1 MATRSFT
8 QLFHAQQNLG
18 VNSKPIDPSSDKT
31 HPTQLLPT
39 TPWHCRCHTPT
50 KHLMKSFCT
59 LSFVQ
64 RTTIGTLAALLALF
78 LFGLTSNASEIIEK
92 EILDVFPPSVAAVEK
107 DRQGSTSISLD
118 YTPST
123 SLWAEGLD
131 EKQVFH
137 AQIQHDQNEN
147 NSFTLRIGKGGQ
159 VYSLRGPFGESVPP
173 SCTGEGPSRSPWND
187 EVWQFVTVCSKYNGL
202 TAIQRSGD
210 VPESTLEA
218 ITAIPYKSTFFIHNS
233 GAYIPDSRTIN
244 NLYCP
249 MLAASQTNDKR
260 GYRSLTWGLVPQV
273 RTIHRSP
280 VLYYNQVRDIGNGII
295 ELTWVVHNFSPRDD
309 IVFDFLNAPWGGT
322 RHTSLPCHAISSPDN
337 TLKPRDA
344 FFPDTKPDGTI
355 SLRKT
360 GGWKIASA
368 SPDKDSASLALVF
381 GRDKHLEEE
390 QAKAERG
397 EPYTQRGGGVLRDF
411 LAHYPQLYSGIWKDW
426 KTRPENSFR
435 NYDVIEMIPNLTLR
449 PGESI
454 WYRSFLVVNQ
464 RNEAAATAQS
474 LVDNVDYGLLRFS
487 TTDTPHVPVYL
498 VDKRVVETAPAGTQP
513 AVSLFS
519 RPVPGSHPVFLLE
532 DTQTGREI
540 ISTDLYR
547 FVPSEPLALGLP
559 QEHSKSDYYNNARGY
574 SLDKNH
580 CRWKRLLGFGLLAKP
595 KENGSRLLSTV
606 LPAHMFPPPDT
617 THLDLW
623 SAASE

>member
-1 MATRSFT
+1 MTSFY
-8 QLFHAQQNLG
+8 A
-18 VNSKPIDPSSDKT
+18 
-31 HPTQLLPT
+31 
-39 TPWHCRCHTPT
+39 
-50 KHLMKSFCT
+50 
-59 LSFVQ
+59 LSFVK
-64 RTTIGTLAALLALF
+64 RMIIGIFVSLLTLF
-78 LFGLTSNASEIIEK
+78 PFGLNSTASEITDQQM
-92 EILDVFPPSVAAVEK
+92 LDVFPPTVAATEK
-107 DRQGSTSISLD
+107 SQRGNTLISLD

-131 EKQVFH
+131 ERQVFH

-202 TAIQRSGD
+202 KAIQQSGD
-210 VPESTLEA
+210 IPESTLEA

-233 GAYIPDSRTIN
+233 GAYVPDSRTIN

-322 RHTSLPCHAISSPDN
+322 RHTSLPYHAISSPDN

-344 FFPDTKPDGTI
+344 FFPDTKPGGTI

-368 SPDKDSASLALVF
+368 SKDEDSASLALVF
-381 GRDKHLEEE
+381 GRDKHLEE
-390 QAKAERG
+390 QQSKADRG

-411 LAHYPQLYSGIWKDW
+411 LAHYPQLYNGIWKDW
-426 KTRPENSFR
+426 ETRPENSFR

-464 RNEAAATAQS
+464 RNDAAALAQS
-474 LVDNVDYGLLRFS
+474 LVKDVDYGLLRFS
-487 TTDTPHVPVYL
+487 TTDTPRVPVYL
-498 VDKRVVETAPAGTQP
+498 VDNRVVETAAAGTQP
-513 AVSLFS
+513 AVHLFS

-532 DTQTGREI
+532 DTQTGHEI

-547 FVPSEPLALGLP
+547 FVPSEPLALHLS
-559 QEHSKSDYYNNARGY
+559 QEHPKSNYYSNARGY
-574 SLDKNH
+574 SLDKHH
-580 CRWKRLLGFGLLAKP
+580 CRWKRLLGFGLIAQP
-595 KENGSRLLSTV
+595 NGNGSQLLSTA
-606 LPAHMFPPPDT
+606 LPKNVFPTPDT

-623 SAASE
+623 SAAIE

>member
-1 MATRSFT
+1 MRIGIFASLLI
-8 QLFHAQQNLG
+8 LF
-18 VNSKPIDPSSDKT
+18 
-31 HPTQLLPT
+31 
-39 TPWHCRCHTPT
+39 
-50 KHLMKSFCT
+50 
-59 LSFVQ
+59 SFVLNS
-64 RTTIGTLAALLALF
+64 T
-78 LFGLTSNASEIIEK
+78 ASETTDQQ
-92 EILDVFPPSVAAVEK
+92 ILDVFPPTVAATEK
-107 DRQGSTSISLD
+107 SQRGNTSISLD

-137 AQIQHDQNEN
+137 AQIRHEQDEN

-159 VYSLRGPFGESVPP
+159 VYSLRGAFGESVPP
-173 SCTGEGPSRSPWND
+173 SCTGKGPSRSPWND
-187 EVWQFVTVCSKYNGL
+187 EVWQFVTVCSKYNGM
-202 TAIQRSGD
+202 TAIQRAGN
-210 VPESTLEA
+210 VPKSALEA
-218 ITAIPYKSTFFIHNS
+218 ITALPYKSTFFIHNS
-233 GAYIPDSRTIN
+233 GAYIPDSRSIN

-249 MLAASQTNDKR
+249 MLAATQTHDKK

-322 RHTSLPCHAISSPDN
+322 RHTSLPHHAISSPDN
-337 TLKPRDA
+337 ILKPRDS
-344 FFPDTKPDGTI
+344 FFSDERPDGTVP
-355 SLRKT
+355 LRKT

-368 SPDKDSASLALVF
+368 SEDENSASLALVF

-390 QAKAERG
+390 QAKAKRG
-397 EPYTQRGGGVLRDF
+397 EPYTQRSGGVLRDF
-411 LAHYPQLYSGIWKDW
+411 LAHYPQLYTSIWKDW

-464 RNEAAATAQS
+464 RNDAATLAQS
-474 LVDNVDYGLLRFS
+474 LVDDVDYGLLRFS
-487 TTDTPHVPVYL
+487 ATDTPCVPVYL
-498 VDKRVVETAPAGTQP
+498 VDDQVVETAPAGTQP
-513 AVSLFS
+513 AVHLFAK
-519 RPVPGSHPVFLLE
+519 PVPGSHPVFLLE

-547 FVPSEPLALGLP
+547 FVPSEPLALGIP
-559 QEHSKSDYYNNARGY
+559 QDHRKSDYYSNARGY
-574 SLDKNH
+574 SLDKHH
-580 CRWKRLLGFGLLAKP
+580 CRWKRLLGFGLIAQP
-595 KENGSRLLSTV
+595 KEDGSQLLSTA
-606 LPAHMFPPPDT
+606 LPSNLFPKPDSN
-617 THLDLW
+617 HLDLW
-623 SAASE
+623 SAVKK

>member
-1 MATRSFT
+1 MTSFY
-8 QLFHAQQNLG
+8 A
-18 VNSKPIDPSSDKT
+18 
-31 HPTQLLPT
+31 
-39 TPWHCRCHTPT
+39 
-50 KHLMKSFCT
+50 
-59 LSFVQ
+59 LSFVK
-64 RTTIGTLAALLALF
+64 RMIIGIFVSLLTLF
-78 LFGLTSNASEIIEK
+78 PFGLNSTASEITDQQM
-92 EILDVFPPSVAAVEK
+92 LDVFPPTVAATEK
-107 DRQGSTSISLD
+107 SQRGNTLISLD

-131 EKQVFH
+131 ERQVFH

-202 TAIQRSGD
+202 KAIQQSGD

-233 GAYIPDSRTIN
+233 GAYVPDSRTIN

-322 RHTSLPCHAISSPDN
+322 RHTSLPYHAISSPDN

-344 FFPDTKPDGTI
+344 FFTDKKPDGTI

-368 SPDKDSASLALVF
+368 SKDEDSASLALVF
-381 GRDKHLEEE
+381 GRDKHLEEQ

-397 EPYTQRGGGVLRDF
+397 EPYSQRGGGVLRDF
-411 LAHYPQLYSGIWKDW
+411 LAHYPQLYNGIWKDW
-426 KTRPENSFR
+426 ETRPENSFR

-464 RNEAAATAQS
+464 RNDAAALAQS
-474 LVDNVDYGLLRFS
+474 LVKDVDYGLLRFS
-487 TTDTPHVPVYL
+487 TTDTPRVPVYL
-498 VDKRVVETAPAGTQP
+498 VDNRVVETAAAGTQP
-513 AVSLFS
+513 AVHLFS

-532 DTQTGREI
+532 DTQTGHEI

-547 FVPSEPLALGLP
+547 FVPSEPLALHLS
-559 QEHSKSDYYNNARGY
+559 QEHPKSNYYSNARGY
-574 SLDKNH
+574 SLDKHH
-580 CRWKRLLGFGLLAKP
+580 CRWKRLLGFGLIAQP
-595 KENGSRLLSTV
+595 NGNGSQLLSTA
-606 LPAHMFPPPDT
+606 LPKNVFPTPDT

-623 SAASE
+623 SAAIE

>member
-1 MATRSFT
+1 MIIGIFVSLLT
-8 QLFHAQQNLG
+8 
-18 VNSKPIDPSSDKT
+18 
-31 HPTQLLPT
+31 LLP
-39 TPWHCRCHTPT
+39 
-50 KHLMKSFCT
+50 FV
-59 LSFVQ
+59 LSS
-64 RTTIGTLAALLALF
+64 T
-78 LFGLTSNASEIIEK
+78 ASEITDQQM
-92 EILDVFPPSVAAVEK
+92 LDVFPPTVAATK
-107 DRQGSTSISLD
+107 KSQRGNTSISLD

-131 EKQVFH
+131 ERQVFH

-218 ITAIPYKSTFFIHNS
+218 ITSIPYKSTFFIHNS
-233 GAYIPDSRTIN
+233 GAYVPDSRTIN

-322 RHTSLPCHAISSPDN
+322 RHTSLPYHAISSPDN

-344 FFPDTKPDGTI
+344 FFPDKKPDGTI

-368 SPDKDSASLALVF
+368 SKDEDSASLALVF
-381 GRDKHLEEE
+381 GRDKHLEEQ
-390 QAKAERG
+390 QAKADRG
-397 EPYTQRGGGVLRDF
+397 EPYTQRGSGVLRDF
-411 LAHYPQLYSGIWKDW
+411 LAHYPQLYNGIWKDW
-426 KTRPENSFR
+426 ETRPENSFR

-464 RNEAAATAQS
+464 RNDAAALAQS
-474 LVDNVDYGLLRFS
+474 LVNNVDYGLLRFP
-487 TTDTPHVPVYL
+487 TTDTPRVPVYL
-498 VDKRVVETAPAGTQP
+498 VDNRVVQTAPEGTQP
-513 AVSLFS
+513 AVHLFS

-532 DTQTGREI
+532 DTQTGHEI

-547 FVPSEPLALGLP
+547 FVPSEPLALHVS
-559 QEHSKSDYYNNARGY
+559 QEHPKSNYFNNARGY
-574 SLDKNH
+574 SLDKHH
-580 CRWKRLLGFGLLAKP
+580 CRWKRLLGFGLIAQP
-595 KENGSRLLSTV
+595 KGNGSRLLSTA
-606 LPAHMFPPPDT
+606 LPKNVFPTPDT

-623 SAASE
+623 SAAIE

>member
-1 MATRSFT
+1 MIIGI
-8 QLFHAQQNLG
+8 LF
-18 VNSKPIDPSSDKT
+18 S
-31 HPTQLLPT
+31 LL
-39 TPWHCRCHTPT
+39 
-50 KHLMKSFCT
+50 T
-59 LSFVQ
+59 LSP
-64 RTTIGTLAALLALF
+64 
-78 LFGLTSNASEIIEK
+78 FGLNSTASEITDQQ
-92 EILDVFPPSVAAVEK
+92 ILDVFPPTVAATEK
-107 DRQGSTSISLD
+107 SQRGNTSISLD

-131 EKQVFH
+131 ERQVFH

-368 SPDKDSASLALVF
+368 SKDEDSASLALVF
-381 GRDKHLEEE
+381 GRDKHLEEQ
-390 QAKAERG
+390 QAKADRG

-411 LAHYPQLYSGIWKDW
+411 LAHYPQLYTSIWKDW
-426 KTRPENSFR
+426 ETRPENSFR

-464 RNEAAATAQS
+464 RNKAATLAQS
-474 LVDNVDYGLLRFS
+474 LVDDVDYGLLRFS
-487 TTDTPHVPVYL
+487 SHRHASCTGLSHGRPGCRNGTS
-498 VDKRVVETAPAGTQP
+498 RNPA
-513 AVSLFS
+513 S
-519 RPVPGSHPVFLLE
+519 GSP
-532 DTQTGREI
+532 I
-540 ISTDLYR
+540 
-547 FVPSEPLALGLP
+547 
-559 QEHSKSDYYNNARGY
+559 
-574 SLDKNH
+574 
-580 CRWKRLLGFGLLAKP
+580 C
-595 KENGSRLLSTV
+595 
-606 LPAHMFPPPDT
+606 
-617 THLDLW
+617 
-623 SAASE
+623 